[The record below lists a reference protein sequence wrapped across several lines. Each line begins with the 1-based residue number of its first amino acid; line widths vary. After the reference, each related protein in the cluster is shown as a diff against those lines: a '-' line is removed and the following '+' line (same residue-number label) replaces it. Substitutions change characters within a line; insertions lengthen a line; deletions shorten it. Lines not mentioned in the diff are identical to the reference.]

1 MNAQPGADELRIRS
15 ILRKLGVGPD
25 APPPLPPLP
34 AGGSKTALI
43 LAASSMLHPGASAAD
58 IAHHL
63 AQHGHAVDTAY
74 VRTVLSRSKKPGP
87 DDGVGKGGGG
97 YA

>member
-1 MNAQPGADELRIRS
+1 MLRR
-15 ILRKLGVGPD
+15 D
-25 APPPLPPLP
+25 AP
-34 AGGSKTALI
+34 
-43 LAASSMLHPGASAAD
+43 AAE
-58 IAHHL
+58 IAHLL

-74 VRTVLSRSKKPGP
+74 IRTVLSRRKQE